1 MNYFNEFTGVTRRRL
16 VDYPGLSNLRIYIK
30 HEWPRLSR
38 ENSHEP
44 LIPRS
49 RITRLNE
56 AGRLCSIE
64 NSRRRAI
71 SCRRLTALVRKPLIR
86 PGVNK
91 RTRLDFSLPV
101 IPRRCFNGRITTRR
115 KNFPETFA
123 GEISSPL
130 VNRSG

>member
-1 MNYFNEFTGVTRRRL
+1 MVWEIPWKLGLWNSKTSGEVMNYFNEFTGVTRWRL

-56 AGRLCSIE
+56 AGP
-64 NSRRRAI
+64 A
-71 SCRRLTALVRKPLIR
+71 P
-86 PGVNK
+86 
-91 RTRLDFSLPV
+91 
-101 IPRRCFNGRITTRR
+101 
-115 KNFPETFA
+115 
-123 GEISSPL
+123 
-130 VNRSG
+130 